1 MYQQPETYRNQGGGR
16 PLGITIIAVLLALG
30 AAFAVLV
37 GLGQIIGGPF
47 LIFSHAGLGGFI
59 TKEVDGIVGIVLA
72 VAQLWVA
79 YGLFSLKPWSFWVT
93 VGVELLGLL
102 HGCFGLSGTGLCAGL
117 LPLFILVFCPWL
129 ERETGAI
136 LHRMVAPRVGQP

>member
-1 MYQQPETYRNQGGGR
+1 MYQQPESYRNQGGGR
-16 PLGITIIAVLLALG
+16 PLGITIIALVLAVT

-59 TKEVDGIVGIVLA
+59 TREVDGTIGIVLA
-72 VAQLWVA
+72 VAQLSVA
-79 YGLFSLKPWSFWVT
+79 YGLFTLKPWSFWVT

-102 HGCFGLSGTGLCAGL
+102 HGCFGLSGTGLCLGL
-117 LPLFILVFCPWL
+117 VPWFILAYMFLDGNVRRAF
-129 ERETGAI
+129 RT
-136 LHRMVAPRVGQP
+136 